1 MTGSKGWDRN
11 RCRVSHR
18 CALAE
23 EHSSEPLKLSVFT
36 RSHKEHTCQILFE
49 WGKKESTSKSG
60 SEVFKKLP
68 IFFFFFFFQS
78 KAWVEKKPY
87 LQGKRFKAKFHIY
100 LAWDISNMCVIS
112 YFSISKRFSL
122 ICFSLYIMDFFP
134 SFSLQIT
141 FCLYMY
147 ASFPVFHQSQMYSLY
162 CWLSHS
168 QNTIQRRNHLEI
180 IFLQPGATV
189 MGPPTGTN
197 GGNYRKHTA
206 FWIRQI

>member
-1 MTGSKGWDRN
+1 M
-11 RCRVSHR
+11 
-18 CALAE
+18 
-23 EHSSEPLKLSVFT
+23 FT

-60 SEVFKKLP
+60 SEVFKKTSLV
-68 IFFFFFFFQS
+68 FFFFSQS

-100 LAWDISNMCVIS
+100 LA
-112 YFSISKRFSL
+112 
-122 ICFSLYIMDFFP
+122 LYMSRVCHFIFFNFRKILLDLFMDFFP

-168 QNTIQRRNHLEI
+168 QNTIQRRNRLEI